1 MLNRREM
8 LASAVAAVGVA
19 ALPEL
24 EPTTTSYV
32 WSSDW
37 NNDGWIASRYTINGR
52 EVDRNTFWNEV
63 FSADKARTGIQ

>member
-32 WSSDW
+32 WSR
-37 NNDGWIASRYTINGR
+37 GCIASRYTINGR

>member
-37 NNDGWIASRYTINGR
+37 NNDGCIASRYTINGR
-52 EVDRNTFWNEV
+52 EV
-63 FSADKARTGIQ
+63 